1 MKNRN
6 GKCQMILPYKDTIP
20 DISPDAFVA
29 PNATVIGDV
38 RIAAGASIWY
48 GAVVR
53 GDLAPIRIG
62 ANTNIQDNCT
72 LHTDVDK
79 PAIIGENVT
88 VGHNAIVHGCT
99 VAPNTLIGMNAV
111 ILSGAHVKTGTIIAA
126 GAVVKEGAIVGPFQ
140 LLAGMPATVKKEL
153 SEEILDL
160 LKLPVAEYLK
170 LAKDHLQALNQQ
182 H

>member
-1 MKNRN
+1 
-6 GKCQMILPYKDTIP
+6 MILPYQDAIP
-20 DISPDAFVA
+20 EISPDAFVA

-62 ANTNIQDNCT
+62 ADTNIQDNCT
-72 LHTDVDK
+72 VHTDVDK

-126 GAVVKEGAIVGPFQ
+126 GAVVKEGAVVGPFQ
-140 LLAGMPATVKKEL
+140 LLAGMPASVKKEL
-153 SEEILDL
+153 PEEILDL

-170 LAKDHLQALNQQ
+170 LAKDHLQALNRR

>member
-1 MKNRN
+1 
-6 GKCQMILPYKDTIP
+6 MILPYKDTFP

-38 RIAAGASIWY
+38 RIAAGANIWY
-48 GAVVR
+48 GTVVR

-62 ANTNIQDNCT
+62 ADTNIQDNCT
-72 LHTDVDK
+72 IHTDEDK

-126 GAVVKEGAIVGPFQ
+126 GAVVKEGATVGPFQ

-153 SEEILDL
+153 SEEILEL
-160 LKLPVAEYLK
+160 LKRPVKEYLS
-170 LAKDHLQALNQQ
+170 LAKEHLQALSAQ

>member
-1 MKNRN
+1 
-6 GKCQMILPYKDTIP
+6 MILPYKDTIP

-29 PNATVIGDV
+29 PNATIIGDV

-62 ANTNIQDNCT
+62 ADTNIQDNCT
-72 LHTDVDK
+72 VHTDVDK

-126 GAVVKEGAIVGPFQ
+126 GAVVKEDAIVGPFQ
-140 LLAGMPATVKKEL
+140 LLAGMPATVKKAL
-153 SEEILDL
+153 SEEILAL
-160 LKLPVAEYLK
+160 LKLPVAEYLE
-170 LAKDHLQALNQQ
+170 LAKEHLHALNRQL
-182 H
+182 